1 MPIAIDPAKTWE
13 YVLKSERDAADPTRF
28 ILATLTVAE
37 EANLQDRLVAVDGT
51 TKLTTVASGTHT
63 LEVLRLGLRGWSGF
77 RFADGREVPF
87 ETNAGL
93 KFRGI
98 APPSDKTLG
107 YLSPADRKELAEAI
121 VERNTATDD
130 ERKNSVSAPAS

>member
-13 YVLKSERDAADPTRF
+13 YVLKSERESSDPTRF

-37 EANLQDRLVAVDGT
+37 EANLQDRLVAVDGA

-63 LEVLRLGLRGWSGF
+63 LEVLRLGLRGWISF
-77 RFADGREVPF
+77 RFSDGREVPF
-87 ETNAGL
+87 ETDAGRR
-93 KFRGI
+93 FRGVC
-98 APPSDKTLG
+98 PPSDKTLG

-121 VERNTATDD
+121 VERNATTED
-130 ERKNSVSAPAS
+130 ERKNSASEPAS